1 MAASVCSAVAGQWQ
15 LTVGSSEVALRM
27 LGWIFKWSLHH
38 EASLCSRKQNS
49 REKIYLQIMP
59 KPLGLVLGFH
69 ILPENFSQCAKQP
82 NFPSL
87 PHFFIVEVLAGKAVA
102 ESGKD

>member
-1 MAASVCSAVAGQWQ
+1 
-15 LTVGSSEVALRM
+15 
-27 LGWIFKWSLHH
+27 
-38 EASLCSRKQNS
+38 
-49 REKIYLQIMP
+49 MP

-87 PHFFIVEVLAGKAVA
+87 PHFFTVEVLAGKAIA
-102 ESGKD
+102 ESGKDKGL